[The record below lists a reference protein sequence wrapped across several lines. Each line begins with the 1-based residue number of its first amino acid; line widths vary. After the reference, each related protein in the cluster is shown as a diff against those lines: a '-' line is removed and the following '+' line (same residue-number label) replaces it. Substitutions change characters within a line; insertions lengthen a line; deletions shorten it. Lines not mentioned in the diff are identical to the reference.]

1 MVRIGII
8 VEGYTEMDF
17 IKAVLGP
24 YLLPK
29 NVHMIPRVIGR
40 GVGHNGGGKVT
51 AERLVNDMSEFYK
64 QHGAVTSL
72 VDFYGFKGK
81 EDKDIAELETHLM
94 EKIREKIGHRLHE
107 NKAVPYVQKHEF
119 EALLFSDINAFSSVL
134 AVSDESIKLL
144 SAVVAGF
151 DNPEEINDNY
161 ETAPSKRIMNIISA
175 YHKRNHGP
183 SVADRIGIDRI
194 RSECPRF
201 DKWVE
206 TLEAL
211 GSSN

>member
-1 MVRIGII
+1 MVRIGVI

-17 IKAVLGP
+17 IKFVLGP

-40 GVGHNGGGKVT
+40 GVGRNGGGNVT
-51 AERLVNDMSEFYK
+51 VNRLVNDMSRFYK

-81 EDKDIAELETHLM
+81 ENKDVDELEAHLM
-94 EKIREKIGHRLHE
+94 EKIRERIGHRLYE
-107 NKAVPYVQKHEF
+107 SRAVPYVQKYEF
-119 EALLFSDINAFSSVL
+119 EALLFSDIDAFSSVL
-134 AVSDESIKLL
+134 SVSDESIELL
-144 SAVVAGF
+144 SAVVASF

-161 ETAPSKRIMNIISA
+161 ETAPSKRIMDIISK

-183 SVADRIGIDRI
+183 SVAGKIGIDRI
-194 RSECPRF
+194 RSKCPRF